1 MSSVVI
7 SGDTSGAITLAAP
20 AIAGTN
26 TLTLPAN
33 TGTVIT
39 TASSGQ
45 SIPKAAL
52 PTGSVLQVVQTV
64 KTDTASANPVS
75 AYADISGM
83 SASITPTSASS
94 KILAMFTLNFSAYAA
109 LGNGQAI
116 AFRLVRDSTA
126 IFIGDS
132 AGSRTR
138 GFTSIR
144 NYDQM
149 RFDMLSTTG
158 IYLDS
163 PNTTSST
170 TYKMQW
176 FKPFDLDGNSNIIYL
191 NRSYE
196 DNDSSQRVRGAS
208 SIILMEIAA

>member
-1 MSSVVI
+1 MPTIIDGSL
-7 SGDTSGAITLAAP
+7 GITYP
-20 AIAGTN
+20 VTAGS
-26 TLTLPAN
+26 ASA
-33 TGTVIT
+33 VQ
-39 TASSGQ
+39 ASS
-45 SIPKAAL
+45 AR
-52 PTGSVLQVVQTV
+52 VLQVVQTV

-83 SASITPTSASS
+83 SASITPTSSTS
-94 KILAMFTLNFSAYAA
+94 KILAMFTLNFSAYATA
-109 LGNGQAI
+109 SNGQAI
-116 AFRLVRDSTA
+116 AFQLVRGSTA

-144 NYDQM
+144 NFDQM
-149 RFDMLSTTG
+149 RYDMLSTTG

-176 FKPFDLDGNSNIIYL
+176 FKPFDLDSNSNIIYL